1 MLKICEKDHKMI
13 FKAIKITLRDKNK
26 KIYTILKL
34 FYNISRKLKLSVKD
48 H

>member
-26 KIYTILKL
+26 KIYTIPKTFL
-34 FYNISRKLKLSVKD
+34 
-48 H
+48 